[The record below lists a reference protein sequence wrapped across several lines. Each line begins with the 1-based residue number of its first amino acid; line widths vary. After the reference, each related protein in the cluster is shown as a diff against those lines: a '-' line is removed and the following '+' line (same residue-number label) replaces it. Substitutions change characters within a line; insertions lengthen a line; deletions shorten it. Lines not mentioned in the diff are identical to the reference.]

1 MKHEENMQIFK
12 TSETIGLKNTVVTLG
27 KFDGMHLGHQ
37 SLLRQMVMEKE
48 NHHLSSVVFSFDII
62 STMGSGSL
70 TTQQE
75 RAYLAEKFGADYL
88 VLFPANKETMQ
99 MQPEEFIKTVLIE
112 SLGAKIIIT
121 GADFRFGK
129 NRTGSVET
137 LQQYAA
143 QYGYSV
149 VVKEDC
155 VYENERIS
163 SSRIKQELQTGDLKK
178 AEAMFG
184 YPYFMIGKIIKG
196 KQLGRTMGIR
206 TLNMEVDAKKIMVSK
221 GVYASVTEI
230 AGQSYLSITNI
241 GTCPTVSDEGMVSVE
256 THVFDFDRE
265 IYDEKV
271 LVRFLDFVREEQKF
285 SNISELQKQIKKDIE
300 FVKTHYIKYM
310 K

>member
-1 MKHEENMQIFK
+1 MKIFK
-12 TSETIGLKNTVVTLG
+12 TSEMIGLQNTVVTLG

-37 SLLRQMVMEKE
+37 SLLQQMVMEKE
-48 NHHLSSVVFSFDII
+48 NKQLSSVVFSFDII
-62 STMGSGSL
+62 STMGGGSL

-99 MQPEEFIKTVLIE
+99 MHPEDFVKTVLID

-137 LQQYAA
+137 LQQYAS

-155 VYENERIS
+155 VFENERIS

-178 AEAMFG
+178 AEAMLG

-206 TLNMEVDAKKIMVSK
+206 TLNMEVEAKKIMLKK
-221 GVYASVTEI
+221 GVYATATEI
-230 AGQSYLSITNI
+230 DGRTYQSITNI
-241 GTCPTVSDEGMVSVE
+241 GTCPTVCTKDCISVE
-256 THVFDFDRE
+256 THVFDFNDE
-265 IYDEKV
+265 IYGEEV
-271 LVRFLDFVREEQKF
+271 LVNFFGFVREEKKF
-285 SNISELQKQIKKDIE
+285 KSIEELQKQIEKDIQ
-300 FVKTHYIKYM
+300 FVKNYDGV
-310 K
+310 